1 MEATKANLERLKE
14 IHPLEWDRLPDI
26 SLYMDQL
33 VSYISRQLSVV
44 SEDEALTAAMV
55 NNYIKAGLMPKASEK
70 RYSREHIAYLTAICI
85 MKRVMQTKEMGVLL
99 PAMGMAENTEAVY
112 AELCAEL
119 TSGIDRA
126 LEKIPED
133 MSDEALAD
141 AAFRLSVSAYCD
153 QLIARLIID
162 HLAKKDGAQ

>member
-14 IHPLEWDRLPDI
+14 VHPLEWDRLPDI
-26 SLYMDQL
+26 PLYMDQL
-33 VSYISRQLSVV
+33 VSYISRQLSMV
-44 SEDEALTAAMV
+44 SDDEALTSAMV

-70 RYSREHIAYLTAICI
+70 RYSREHIAYLTAICT
-85 MKRVMQTKEMGVLL
+85 MKRVMQTKEMGVLF
-99 PAMGMAENTEAVY
+99 PAMGMAENTEKVY

-119 TSGIDRA
+119 TGGMDRA
-126 LEKIPED
+126 LEKMPESL
-133 MSDEALAD
+133 SDEALAD
-141 AAFRLSVSAYCD
+141 TAFRLAISAYCD